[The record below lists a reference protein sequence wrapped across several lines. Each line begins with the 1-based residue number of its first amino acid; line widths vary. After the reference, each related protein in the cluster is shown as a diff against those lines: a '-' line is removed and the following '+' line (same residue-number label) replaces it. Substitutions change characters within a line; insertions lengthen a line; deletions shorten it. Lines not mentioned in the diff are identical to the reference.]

1 MIHNIG
7 EEVLER
13 VQEVEAGAMGTKM
26 WSRGEII
33 WAANTGLI
41 VIATLVGVAFLVNFD
56 WILVPL
62 LTSYFFTFLSAPIMD
77 LLEHRPLECG
87 CVMPAATNTPR
98 RSIR

>member
-87 CVMPAATNTPR
+87 CAMPAATYTPR